1 MAEQALTRV
10 EAVAAWRKAQAAHAD
25 LKAKQKAERE
35 AMDAMHSDVLK
46 VSRSII
52 ATAKKVAERLALAE
66 VAAEADAEGQAEK

>member
-25 LKAKQKAERE
+25 LKAKHKAARE
-35 AMDAMHSDVLK
+35 ALNAKHADELK
-46 VSRSII
+46 ANRAII

-66 VAAEADAEGQAEK
+66 VAAEVSAAE